1 MARQAVAN
9 INRKENSVA
18 FTKLVFGISIIGSLL
33 VTLPGYAQGP
43 SDHLHL
49 SPGLTQLLQQEM
61 QAIQQGM
68 QSLIPTIVSG
78 NWEAVAQTG
87 EKIQHSY
94 IMKQQLTGE
103 QRQELQRSLPQ
114 GFRELDRSFHHSAG
128 MLAHAARMKNADVVN
143 FYFYKLTD
151 TCVACHARFAV
162 NRFPDLT
169 SADRQGGDHH

>member
-9 INRKENSVA
+9 THRKENSVA
-18 FTKLVFGISIIGSLL
+18 SIKQLFYVFISWSLL
-33 VTLPGYAQGP
+33 VPAAGYSQGP

-49 SPGLTQLLQQEM
+49 SSGLTQLLQQEM

-68 QSLIPTIVSG
+68 QALIPAIVSG
-78 NWEAVAQTG
+78 NWEAVAETG

-94 IMKQQLTGE
+94 LMKQQLTGE

-114 GFRELDRSFHHSAG
+114 GFRELDRSFHHAAG
-128 MLAHAARMKNADVVN
+128 MLAHAARMKNADVIN

-151 TCVACHARFAV
+151 TCVACHTRFAV
-162 NRFPDLT
+162 NRFPELS
-169 SADRQGGDHH
+169 SADSHGEDHH